1 MAIQG
6 KLARLGRDFKARLAY
21 YRALYADPRTPWL
34 ARALLW
40 LAIGYTLMPFDLI
53 PDFLPVV
60 GHLDDLIV
68 VPALLLFALSLI
80 PAEVK
85 QQHERALLGGTA

>member
-1 MAIQG
+1 MTTARS
-6 KLARLGRDFKARLAY
+6 KLAELAAQLKARVNY
-21 YRALYADPRTPWL
+21 YRAIYRDPRTPWP

-60 GHLDDLIV
+60 GHLDDAII
-68 VPALLLFALSLI
+68 VPALVLLALKLV
-80 PAEVK
+80 PAKVK
-85 QQHERALLGGTA
+85 EHHRYLLARSA